1 LFSRKRTVGK
11 PATAVPE
18 PTNTPGMDVLV
29 FLAEQGLAPTPS
41 NYALGYHRGVD
52 RRSLVAMSVDS
63 ILMDGRRI
71 TQADADRIMASHHK
85 RALAGEPNEMA
96 MQQQALRHQTLQ
108 LAELTAGAASGSGD
122 FSRDLSEGLHRLSGR
137 PNSTEEIVAAM
148 IDRTRGVEAQLSA
161 ASKKIEQ
168 LRTEV
173 EAVRGDA
180 MRDALTGL
188 LNRRGLTK
196 ELRSGEKRA
205 MATVAICDVDHFKM
219 VNDRHGHAVGD
230 RVLKGVAAS
239 LAESLGAHQVARWG
253 GEEFVVLLEGLAPDQ
268 SVPLLEK
275 AREDLAARSFK
286 LQDSGVPLGQVT
298 ISIGA
303 AALQGSEPEAAIEAA
318 DRLLYAAK
326 AGGRNRVIT

>member
-1 LFSRKRTVGK
+1 
-11 PATAVPE
+11 
-18 PTNTPGMDVLV
+18 MDVLV

-41 NYALGYHRGVD
+41 NYALGYQRSID
-52 RRSLVAMSVDS
+52 RRGLVAMSVDS

-71 TQADADRIMASHHK
+71 TQTDADRIMASHHK
-85 RALAGEPNEMA
+85 RALAGEPNEIA
-96 MQQQALRHQTLQ
+96 MQQQALRHQTLH
-108 LAELTAGAASGSGD
+108 LAELAAGAASGSGD
-122 FSRDLSEGLHRLSGR
+122 FGRDLSEGLHRLSGGAD
-137 PNSTEEIVAAM
+137 SIDQIVAEM

-161 ASKKIEQ
+161 ASEKIEQ

-188 LNRRGLTK
+188 LNRRGLSE
-196 ELRSGEKRA
+196 ELRSRRKRET
-205 MATVAICDVDHFKM
+205 ATIAICDVDHFKM

-253 GEEFVVLLEGLAPDQ
+253 GEEFVVVLEGLAPDQ
-268 SVPLLEK
+268 GVLLLEK
-275 AREDLAARSFK
+275 ARQDLAARSFK
-286 LQDSGVPLGQVT
+286 LQDSGAPLGQVT

-303 AALQGSEPEAAIEAA
+303 AALQGREPEAAIEAA
-318 DRLLYAAK
+318 DRLLYEAK
-326 AGGRNRVIT
+326 ASGRNRVIA